1 MKGILLA
8 GGSGSRLYPITQ
20 AVSKQLLP
28 IYDKPMIYY
37 PLSVLML
44 AGIRDVLIITNP
56 EYLSWYERLLG
67 NGSKI
72 GISIQYKVQEKPRGL
87 ADAFIV
93 GEEFIG
99 SSPVC
104 LVLGDNVFFGQ
115 GFRETLQS
123 ISKNIT
129 GATIFGYY
137 VPNPKEY
144 GVVEFDNRG
153 KVLSLEEKPKEPKS
167 NYAVPGLY
175 FYDTSVVS
183 YAKTLKPSQ
192 RGELEITDLNSLYL
206 HRGELKV
213 HLLGR
218 GFAWLDTGTYEGL
231 ANAADFVRTIQKRT
245 SLYISCIEEVAYR
258 MGFIDAK
265 QLLSIAEEY
274 RQTEYGAY
282 LRSIAK

>member
-28 IYDKPMIYY
+28 IYYKPMIYY

-56 EYLSWYERLLG
+56 EYLSWYEKLLG

-218 GFAWLDTGTYEGL
+218 GFTWLDTGTYEGL

-282 LRSIAK
+282 LKSISK